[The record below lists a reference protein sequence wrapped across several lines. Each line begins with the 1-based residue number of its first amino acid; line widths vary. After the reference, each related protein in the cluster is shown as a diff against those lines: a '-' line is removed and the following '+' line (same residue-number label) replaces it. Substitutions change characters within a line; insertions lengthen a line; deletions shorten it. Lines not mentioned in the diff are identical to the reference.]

1 MGPAIIL
8 PREATT
14 MAGLDF
20 DIDKLYFMSRAF
32 TVNKK
37 GIPKIVKYIKAPKNK
52 TEALESASNI
62 YADFKSFK
70 KFAEKYIK
78 DPKQREAVLEARRAL
93 TDKQVSNT
101 LSSK

>member
-1 MGPAIIL
+1 MFNIRIVGFTPPAMGPAIIL

-37 GIPKIVKYIKAPKNK
+37 GIPKIVKYIKAPKQNR
-52 TEALESASNI
+52 SI
-62 YADFKSFK
+62 RISF
-70 KFAEKYIK
+70 
-78 DPKQREAVLEARRAL
+78 
-93 TDKQVSNT
+93 
-101 LSSK
+101 